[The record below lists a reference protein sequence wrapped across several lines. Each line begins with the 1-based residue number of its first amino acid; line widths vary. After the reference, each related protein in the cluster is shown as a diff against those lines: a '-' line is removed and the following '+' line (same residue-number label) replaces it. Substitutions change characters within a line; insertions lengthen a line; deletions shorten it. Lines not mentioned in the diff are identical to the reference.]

1 MPSSYRLGKEE
12 IVRAILMSL
21 GVAGLVVA
29 AAAAPNA
36 TLLLKPL
43 IRKMNRRPIADDS
56 LERSLRRMAK
66 KRLVEFSVRNG
77 KTYLHITESGRKK
90 LKEIEFESMKI
101 DISGS
106 WNGVWTVILF
116 DIPESRK
123 TARDALRRKL
133 KDLGCYQY
141 HKSVFVHPVSCGDEI
156 DFVAEFFQVGRHV
169 IHFET
174 RSLGNQEHRARRFF
188 GIRGA

>member
-1 MPSSYRLGKEE
+1 MVLSHRLGKEE
-12 IVRAILMSL
+12 IVRAILAVL
-21 GVAGLVVA
+21 GVAGIVVA
-29 AAAAPNA
+29 VATVPNA
-36 TLLLKPL
+36 ALLLKPF
-43 IRKMNRRPIADDS
+43 IRKRHKRAIADDS

-66 KRLVEFSVRNG
+66 KRIVEFSVRNG
-77 KTYLHITESGRKK
+77 KTYLQITENGRKK
-90 LKEIEFESMKI
+90 LKQIEFESMKI
-101 DISGS
+101 EMSRS

-116 DIPESRK
+116 DIPEYQK

-141 HKSVFVHPVSCGDEI
+141 HKSVFVHPVSCDDEI
-156 DFVAEFFQVGRHV
+156 DFVAEFFEVGRHV

-188 GIRGA
+188 RLYGK

>member
-1 MPSSYRLGKEE
+1 MVSSQRMKKEE
-12 IVRAILMSL
+12 IVRAILAAL
-21 GVAGLVVA
+21 GVLEIVVA
-29 AAAAPNA
+29 VAAVPNA
-36 TLLLKPL
+36 ALLLKPL
-43 IRKMNRRPIADDS
+43 IRKIHKRAIVDDS

-66 KRLVEFSVRNG
+66 KRIVEFSVRNG
-77 KTYLHITESGRKK
+77 KTYLQITDNGKKK
-90 LKEIEFESMKI
+90 LKEIQFESIKI
-101 DISGS
+101 EMSKS

-116 DIPESRK
+116 DIPEYQK

-141 HKSVFVHPVSCGDEI
+141 HKSVFVHPASCGDEI
-156 DFVAEFFQVGRHV
+156 DFVAEFFEIGRHV

-188 GIRGA
+188 GLRGK

>member
-1 MPSSYRLGKEE
+1 MVFPQRMGKEE
-12 IVRAILMSL
+12 IVRAILVAL
-21 GVAGLVVA
+21 GVLGIVVA
-29 AAAAPNA
+29 VAAVPNA
-36 TLLLKPL
+36 ALLLKPL
-43 IRKMNRRPIADDS
+43 IRKIHKRAIVDDS

-66 KRLVEFSVRNG
+66 KRIVEFSVRNG
-77 KTYLHITESGRKK
+77 KTYLQITDNGKKK
-90 LKEIEFESMKI
+90 LKEIQFESIKI
-101 DISGS
+101 EMSKS

-116 DIPESRK
+116 DIPEYQK

-141 HKSVFVHPVSCGDEI
+141 HKSVFVHPASCGDEI
-156 DFVAEFFQVGRHV
+156 DFVAEFFEIGRHV

-188 GIRGA
+188 GLRGK

>member
-1 MPSSYRLGKEE
+1 MGKEE
-12 IVRAILMSL
+12 IVRAILVAL
-21 GVAGLVVA
+21 GVLGIVVA
-29 AAAAPNA
+29 VAAVPNA
-36 TLLLKPL
+36 ALLLKPL
-43 IRKMNRRPIADDS
+43 IRKIHKRAIVDDS

-66 KRLVEFSVRNG
+66 KRIVEFSVRNG
-77 KTYLHITESGRKK
+77 KTYLQITDTGNKKIKEMESESIK
-90 LKEIEFESMKI
+90 IEMSK
-101 DISGS
+101 S

-116 DIPESRK
+116 DIPEYQK

-141 HKSVFVHPVSCGDEI
+141 HKSVFVHPASCGDEI
-156 DFVAEFFQVGRHV
+156 DFVAEFFEIGRHV

-188 GIRGA
+188 GLRGK